1 MEFLEDTS
9 TSTKQTLGFMEHV
22 MKYDTHTKNYLV
34 NTIQYTLLSILPVVL
49 LNKFVQYMI
58 PKADE
63 SKGNMEIGIEIIS
76 QLGIIYIGL
85 FLIHRIVSYVPIL
98 YNNANFDDLNLISF
112 TLPFLVIILS
122 FQTKLGEKV
131 DILYR
136 RLVHYWTGVEPPR
149 YQDEEHDDYNEHQEP
164 KVHVRQPILK
174 NNDRHI
180 ELPDYEER
188 ERTTQTQAPPPP
200 RNDMNDNQTQQ
211 FQQGMGPTQQTQPN
225 FDTMIEPMAANEM
238 TGGFTSF

>member
-1 MEFLEDTS
+1 MEFIEDSS
-9 TSTKQTLGFMEHV
+9 TITKETLGFMEHV
-22 MKYDTHTKNYLV
+22 TKYDKHTKNYLV

-49 LNKFVQYMI
+49 LNKFVQYII

-63 SKGNMEIGIEIIS
+63 TKGNMEILVEIIS

-85 FLIHRIVSYVPIL
+85 FLIHRIVTYIPIV
-98 YNNANFDDLNLISF
+98 YNNASFDDLELISF

-149 YQDEEHDDYNEHQEP
+149 YQDQENDDYHEPQET
-164 KVHVRQPILK
+164 KVHVRQPIIK
-174 NNDRHI
+174 SKEREI
-180 ELPDYEER
+180 ELPNYEER
-188 ERTTQTQAPPPP
+188 NDRPQQHQPPSNEMNTIQAHEHS
-200 RNDMNDNQTQQ
+200 QQ
-211 FQQGMGPTQQTQPN
+211 ISSQPQTQPN
-225 FDTMIEPMAANEM
+225 FDSMIEPLAANEM